1 MPLPD
6 EILPPPADA
15 PDLDDDSE
23 RDRWRIR
30 DSRSAEWVM
39 RKLAHATSRRNDLL
53 DEREEYRAQLD
64 AWWEDATRGLDR
76 DISWATG
83 ILQAWALD
91 ERERDP
97 EAKTQVLPSGKVST
111 REVGPRVEVVDP
123 GEVASVLARAHVPE
137 YEEIVRSTIHVD
149 SRGLA
154 ALLRLA
160 DEWVV
165 TLGPCGCQS
174 HVWLLQG
181 SKTSIAP
188 GMGWP
193 VRPEEHRC
201 GDLGDLPERLVVEA
215 FERTSQDVLV
225 LPVTEEGQ
233 LRIYAVSGATLHPPR
248 ISATVSTT

>member
-15 PDLDDDSE
+15 PDLDDDSD

-39 RKLAHATSRRNDLL
+39 RKLSHATARRDALL

-64 AWWEDATRGLDR
+64 AWWGDATRGLDR
-76 DISWATG
+76 DIAWATAA
-83 ILQAWALD
+83 LQAWALD

-97 EAKTQVLPSGKVST
+97 ESKTQVLPSGRVST

-123 GEVASVLARAHVPE
+123 GEVASVLARAHVPQ

-154 ALLRLA
+154 ALLRVA

-165 TLGPCGCQS
+165 TLAPCGCQS

-181 SKTSIAP
+181 SKTEIAP
-188 GMGWP
+188 GMKWP
-193 VRPEEHRC
+193 VRSEEHEC
-201 GDLGDLPERLVVEA
+201 GDPLPTALDVEA
-215 FERTSQDVLV
+215 VERVSQDLLV

-233 LRIYAVSGATLHPPR
+233 LRIYEVHGATLHPPR
-248 ISATVSTT
+248 ISASVSTT